1 VARSSVSA
9 LEETPLAKIRVDQVG
24 SLLRPQELKDVYAWH
39 GSGRASDEELRQAQ
53 DEAIRQVI
61 ARQEVHGLPVLTDGE
76 YRRLNFQDSFAESV
90 TGFLPGKQ
98 TLQFH
103 EQRATGGKPLTRWD
117 PDNPSQGE
125 PALGYWRPL
134 VERVRLARN
143 LPLEEFR
150 FSQPLTSSPIKITL
164 LSPDRLCEEFD
175 RQNTAGV
182 YGDVDEFLADVIS
195 VERQIVTELAQAGC
209 RYVQIDAPSYTSYVD
224 PRSLERM
231 RSRGQEPLRRME
243 RSINA
248 DNAVIAGFPG
258 VTFGIHLCRGNQ
270 RSMWHREG
278 GYDAI
283 AERLFNGLKHQRL
296 LLEYDSER
304 AGGFEPLRLV
314 PGDKV
319 VVLGLVSSK
328 IARVENPGEL
338 RRRIEEASRYLSL
351 DRLALSPQCGFAS
364 NILGNLLGE
373 KDQWRKFDV
382 IREVASEIWK

>member
-1 VARSSVSA
+1 M
-9 LEETPLAKIRVDQVG
+9 TTAKIRIDQVG
-24 SLLRPQELKDVYAWH
+24 SLLRPQKLKEVYARH
-39 GSGRASDEELRQAQ
+39 GLGQASDDELRQAQ

-61 ARQEVHGLPVLTDGE
+61 AKQEAHGLPVLTDGE
-76 YRRLNFQDSFAESV
+76 FRRLNFQDSFAESV
-90 TGFLPGKQ
+90 AGFLPRKQ

-103 EQRATGGKPLTRWD
+103 EQRATGGKPMTRWD
-117 PDNPSQGE
+117 PDNPGQGE

-134 VERVRLARN
+134 VERIRLTRN

-182 YGDVDEFLADVIS
+182 YRDVEEFLTDVIS
-195 VERQIVTELAQAGC
+195 VERRIISELARSGC
-209 RYVQIDAPSYTSYVD
+209 RYIQIDAPSYTSYVD

-231 RSRGQEPLRRME
+231 RARGDDPLRRME
-243 RSINA
+243 RSISA
-248 DNAVIAGFPG
+248 DNSVIAGFPG

-278 GYDAI
+278 SYDAI

-296 LLEYDSER
+296 LLEYDSDR

-328 IARVENPGEL
+328 IARVEKPDEL
-338 RRRIEEASRYLSL
+338 KRRIEEASRYLAL
-351 DRLALSPQCGFAS
+351 DQLALSPQCGFAS

-373 KDQWRKFDV
+373 DDQWGKFDV